1 MLQTGDKVIYGVH
14 GICCVTGTEAVSNA
28 GKSRTY
34 YVLQPINQDGSR
46 YLLPTDNE
54 AALSR
59 VFSIISAAEWE
70 KLLESSEVHTSRWL
84 ADENQRKLAYRELT
98 AHGSR
103 AALLSM
109 LFTLYDNRQK
119 QRQAGRKIHICDDIF
134 LRDTEK
140 MLAEEVACVLDISME
155 DARSYLQNKLKG
167 AIET

>member
-28 GKSRTY
+28 GKSRMY
-34 YVLQPINQDGSR
+34 YVLQPLNQDGSR
-46 YLLPTDNE
+46 FLIPTDNE
-54 AALSR
+54 AALR
-59 VFSIISAAEWE
+59 HIFPIISAAEWE
-70 KLLESSEVHTSRWL
+70 TLLASPEVHTSRWL
-84 ADENQRKLAYRELT
+84 TDENQRKLAYRELT

-103 AALLSM
+103 TNLLSM
-109 LFTLYDNRQK
+109 LFALYDNRQK

-140 MLAEEVACVLDISME
+140 MLAEEVACVFGLSLD
-155 DARSYLQNKLKG
+155 DARSYLQNKLRE